1 MAEEHLAGNLRVSG
15 LVGAY
20 QSKPIS
26 AEDRHQAIE
35 QEKRGKDEKADRFQG
50 VVQGRETGFQRTQ
63 TGARPSKNSRRTQ
76 HCVFLS
82 HRFARYLRA
91 QGYQIHR
98 PAERMARRP
107 MKQHENLGF
116 TQRH

>member
-15 LVGAY
+15 FVGAH
-20 QSKPIS
+20 QSEPIS
-26 AEDRHQAIE
+26 AEYRHQAIE
-35 QEKRGKDEKADRFQG
+35 QEKGGKDEEADGFQS
-50 VVQGRETGFQRTQ
+50 VVQGRETSLQRTQ
-63 TGARPSKNSRRTQ
+63 TVARSSDNSRRTQ

-98 PAERMARRP
+98 LSARGWR
-107 MKQHENLGF
+107 
-116 TQRH
+116 TAR